1 MKRLVFCFL
10 LTICFGYQSAKAQHS
25 IARNWNE
32 IVLES
37 IRLDLARP
45 TVHARNLF
53 HISAAMYDA
62 WAVYDA
68 TSSTYFLGQMVN
80 DFYTPFEGITLPNDK
95 LAAQTETLSY
105 AVYRLLSDRFR
116 YSNKYYSTLRVI
128 YERQMFD
135 LGFDIAFT
143 SKDYSTGSPAA
154 LGNYLADQI
163 IQFGMQ
169 DESNQNLFYN
179 NLYYET
185 TNAPLVIKRAGN
197 PSLQNYNRWQ
207 PLSLD
212 IFIDQSGNEIPGNTP
227 FFLSPEWG
235 AVSPFAL
242 KDSDMNSYF
251 RDGFEYKV
259 FHDPGMPPLCDTLGG
274 PKTLTNLDAYKWG
287 FTLVARW
294 AAHLDVND
302 NTTLDISPASIGNIE
317 SYPTNFDEMKS
328 FYDFENGGDAS
339 IGHAINPA
347 TNQPYIPQ
355 IVKRGDYGRVLAEFW
370 ADGPDSETPPGH
382 WFSILNYVS
391 DHPDFEKRY
400 QGTGEIIDEFEWDVK
415 AYLTMG
421 GAMHDAA
428 ITAWGCKGYYDYIR
442 PVSVIRCMADNGQC
456 SDITLSN
463 YSPAGLPLIP
473 NFIEVV
479 EANDALAGANNE
491 HLNKMKIY
499 TWKGPDYI
507 NDPDTGE
514 AGAGW
519 ILAENWWPYQRPT
532 FVTPPFAGYV
542 SGHSTFSRAAAEV
555 MTSLTGDEFFPGGMG
570 QFNALKNEFLVFEE
584 GPSEDIVLQWATYR
598 DASDQ
603 CSLSRIWGGIHPPA
617 DDMPGRLMGIEVGND
632 AFDKAK
638 NYTTGKVCVAHRV
651 VSSDNLK
658 SGDYTANLT
667 IQSNAKIQNQ
677 AQILYSATNYITLE
691 NGFTV
696 DASSTF
702 YAYLEACE

>member
-10 LTICFGYQSAKAQHS
+10 LTICFGCQSAKAQHS

-80 DFYTPFEGITLPNDK
+80 DFYTPFEGITLPDDK

-105 AVYRLLSDRFR
+105 AVFRLLSDRFR

-185 TNAPLVIKRAGN
+185 TNAPLVIKRPGN

-259 FHDPGMPPLCDTLGG
+259 FHDPGMPPLCDTLSG

-339 IGHAINPA
+339 VGHAINPA

-456 SDITLSN
+456 SDTTLSN

-507 NDPDTGE
+507 NAPDTGE
-514 AGAGW
+514 AGVGW

-570 QFNALKNEFLVFEE
+570 QFNAIKNEFLVFEE

-617 DDMPGRLMGIEVGND
+617 DDVPGRLMGIEVGND

-651 VSSDNLK
+651 VSSDSLK

-667 IQSNAKIQNQ
+667 IQSNAKIENQ
-677 AQILYSATNYITLE
+677 AQVLYSATDRITLE